1 MTDTKP
7 ADGCR
12 RPDGGTETAD
22 GQREDDTMRVKQLGW
37 AALVTAAAAT
47 SLVACGDDDDDDL
60 EDIGNTVESVVENVV
75 DTIDSVVDDITD
87 DSGPGT
93 TGG

>member
-1 MTDTKP
+1 
-7 ADGCR
+7 
-12 RPDGGTETAD
+12 
-22 GQREDDTMRVKQLGW
+22 MRVKQLGW

-47 SLVACGDDDDDDL
+47 SFVACGDDDDDDNPVD
-60 EDIGNTVESVVENVV
+60 DIG
-75 DTIDSVVDDITD
+75 DTIESVVDDITD

>member
-1 MTDTKP
+1 LGTEP

-12 RPDGGTETAD
+12 RCDGGTETAR
-22 GQREDDTMRVKQLGW
+22 GQREDDIMRVKQLGW

-47 SLVACGDDDDDDL
+47 SFVACGDDDDDDL
-60 EDIGNTVESVVENVV
+60 EDISNTVESVVENVV
-75 DTIDSVVDDITD
+75 DTVDSVVDDITD